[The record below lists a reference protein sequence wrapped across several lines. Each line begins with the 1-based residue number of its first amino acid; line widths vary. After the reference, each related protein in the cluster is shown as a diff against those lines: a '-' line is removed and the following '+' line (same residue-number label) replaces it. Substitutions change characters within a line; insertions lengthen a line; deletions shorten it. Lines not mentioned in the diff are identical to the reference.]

1 MKFQATAFWP
11 NPFGQPPS
19 QRLGAWSPRVA
30 NKTSNGSKF
39 FKADLEGTEVEDRS
53 TKYNLQYYYISYT
66 QHMSGFKDVVHSQP
80 SLMYGSNW
88 DSLMFGRI

>member
-19 QRLGAWSPRVA
+19 QRLGAWSPGVA
-30 NKTSNGSKF
+30 NKTSNGS
-39 FKADLEGTEVEDRS
+39 TEVEDRS